1 MQIFQKKKKKDTK
14 FFNVPYIKTLS
25 GGDIWVKMGKI
36 ETWFFF
42 LEYLLV
48 SSRILL
54 ATPSS
59 FRKSKDFIN
68 LGLRKLFKTAQNA
81 SHPLKDFKTMM
92 LVSEIFSFS
101 KEKQRKTIAQQLL
114 SEMNQM
120 MILLR
125 SKRFGSMP
133 LFLLSEILPYKL
145 LTLESQFIIFPQ
157 TRECH

>member
-1 MQIFQKKKKKDTK
+1 M
-14 FFNVPYIKTLS
+14 
-25 GGDIWVKMGKI
+25 IWVKMGKI
-36 ETWFFF
+36 ETWFFFF

-81 SHPLKDFKTMM
+81 SHPLKDFKAMM